1 LRQEQLLS
9 DDTGIEHTIGV
20 LDTRWEIMKKKGN
33 FLRIAVQAILLT
45 ALTLGLVSAFRA
57 VSESG
62 QALAPY
68 SPTCVPTPIL
78 WSTDTGT
85 PTITPAPSQQVTP
98 PFSASVTP
106 LPISKITDLSPDVPK
121 EDKGQVVVFHCDGTF
136 ELFLTFAGTPA
147 PLLPGDVIVLSA
159 PPDSLMGKTV
169 PQGTAVELPT
179 VTPEGTIIFP
189 PITPPGTPTGWP
201 QPTFVA
207 SSTPFRVTQRRP
219 SNRNVRPPTT
229 SDLYFMSD
237 LMGNSLSRHAE

>member
-1 LRQEQLLS
+1 
-9 DDTGIEHTIGV
+9 
-20 LDTRWEIMKKKGN
+20 MKKKGN
-33 FLRIAVQAILLT
+33 FLWVAIQAILLT

-57 VSESG
+57 VSENG

-68 SPTCVPTPIL
+68 SPTCVPTPIF

-98 PFSASVTP
+98 PFSASVTL
-106 LPISKITDLSPDVPK
+106 LPISKITDLSPDVPN
-121 EDKGQVVVFHCDGTF
+121 EDKGHVVVFHCDGTF

-159 PPDSLMGKTV
+159 PPVSLMGKTV

-189 PITPPGTPTGWP
+189 PSTPPGTPTGWP
-201 QPTFVA
+201 QL
-207 SSTPFRVTQRRP
+207 SFRCERCP
-219 SNRNVRPPTT
+219 
-229 SDLYFMSD
+229 Y
-237 LMGNSLSRHAE
+237 